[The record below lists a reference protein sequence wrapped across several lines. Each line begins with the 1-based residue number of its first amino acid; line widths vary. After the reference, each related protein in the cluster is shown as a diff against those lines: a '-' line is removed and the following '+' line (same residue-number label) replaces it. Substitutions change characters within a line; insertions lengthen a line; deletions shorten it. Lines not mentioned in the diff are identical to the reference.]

1 MNNDVHLI
9 EMVERYLRGEMSE
22 EEIIL
27 FKELRRN
34 NPEVDQMV
42 VDHNFFINQME
53 RYGEREQLQSTL
65 HEVHAR
71 LVQDGTIQKSSGKS
85 KLVYLWQRSR
95 KTITVAA
102 SIAGITALA
111 ISGII
116 TSLTPKTDKAQIE
129 NLGRKIDILEKNQNS
144 TRRELS
150 DVKNKIEIPAMPAK
164 FGGTGFMIDTRG
176 YLITNAHVVNQAEK
190 VTVQNRSGVEL
201 SAQTIYFN
209 DSMDIA
215 ILQIVDSLYKSS
227 PSLPYGIRRKAS
239 ADLAEP
245 IFSLGYP
252 REEIVY
258 GEGYLSAKTGFNG
271 DTLSCQ
277 LSISANP
284 GNSGGPVLNKEGD
297 VIGVLSTRQKTAD
310 GVVFAIKSS
319 NIYRAVEQ
327 LKTDST
333 APRIKLPAHSSI
345 RTLDRSQQVKKVED
359 FIYMVKGY

>member
-1 MNNDVHLI
+1 MNDVRLL
-9 EMVERYLRGEMSE
+9 EMVERYLQGEMSE
-22 EEIIL
+22 EEMIL
-27 FKELRRN
+27 FKELRRT

-42 VDHNFFINQME
+42 VDHNFFINQMD
-53 RYGEREQLQSTL
+53 RYGEQDRFKQSM
-65 HEVHAR
+65 HEVHSKLLQEGA
-71 LVQDGTIQKSSGKS
+71 IKKSSGKGT
-85 KLVYLWQRSR
+85 LVYLWQRSR
-95 KTITVAA
+95 KTIAVAA

-116 TSLTPKTDKAQIE
+116 SSLTPRTDKAHIE

-150 DVKNKIEIPAMPAK
+150 DVKNKIEIPAVPAK

-176 YLITNAHVVNQAEK
+176 FLITNAHVVNKAEK

-201 SAQTIYFN
+201 NTKTVYFN
-209 DSMDIA
+209 DSTDIA
-215 ILQIVDSLYKSS
+215 ILQIVDSLYK
-227 PSLPYGIRRKAS
+227 PVTALPYAITRKGS

-277 LSISANP
+277 ISISANP
-284 GNSGGPVLNKEGD
+284 GNSGGPVLNKDGE
-297 VIGVLSTRQKTAD
+297 VIGILSTRQKTAD
-310 GVVFAIKSS
+310 GVVFAIKSNNIYSAAEQLRQDSASLKLRLPAVS
-319 NIYRAVEQ
+319 NIKNLE
-327 LKTDST
+327 
-333 APRIKLPAHSSI
+333 
-345 RTLDRSQQVKKVED
+345 RSQQVKKVED
-359 FIYMVKGY
+359 FVYMVKGY

>member
-1 MNNDVHLI
+1 MNDVRLL
-9 EMVERYLRGEMSE
+9 EMVERYLQGEMSE

-27 FKELRRN
+27 FKELRRT

-53 RYGEREQLQSTL
+53 RYGEQRRLRESMQ
-65 HEVHAR
+65 EVHAR
-71 LVQDGTIQKSSGKS
+71 LLQEGSIKKSAGKGT
-85 KLVYLWQRSR
+85 LVYLWQRSR

-116 TSLTPKTDKAQIE
+116 TSLTPKTDKAHIE

-150 DVKNKIEIPAMPAK
+150 DVKNKIEIPTVPAK
-164 FGGTGFMIDTRG
+164 FGGTGFVIDTRG
-176 YLITNAHVVNQAEK
+176 YLITNAHVVNKAEK

-201 SAQTIYFN
+201 NAQTIYFN

-215 ILQIVDSLYKSS
+215 ILQIVDSLYKTG
-227 PSLPYGIRRKAS
+227 PALPYGINRKNN

-277 LSISANP
+277 ISISANP
-284 GNSGGPVLNKEGD
+284 GNSGGPVLNRDGD
-297 VIGVLSTRQKTAD
+297 VIGILSTRQKTAD

-319 NIYRAVEQ
+319 NIYKVVDQ
-327 LKTDST
+327 LKEDST
-333 APRIKLPAHSSI
+333 APRLKLPAHSNI
-345 RTLDRSQQVKKVED
+345 RNMDRSQQVKKVED
-359 FIYMVKGY
+359 FVYMVKGY